1 VVDGTNQVSNLVR
14 HLAWQQTWPVARRR
28 RNDVCH
34 KSKFTTM
41 MTTTVTSRRSVSH
54 LPRYA
59 RTHAQADAQSENN
72 ASGGIH
78 RTGGGITTVI
88 CNDEELDSS
97 KHVDRKLG
105 NIPHHSVSKFLGTE
119 PSVPKQKNSH

>member
-1 VVDGTNQVSNLVR
+1 MDLLLKACRNVPVRVKVVDGTNNQVSNLVR

-41 MTTTVTSRRSVSH
+41 TTTTVTSRRSVSH

-59 RTHAQADAQSENN
+59 RTHRQTHNPKTMPPAASTGQAEA
-72 ASGGIH
+72 
-78 RTGGGITTVI
+78 
-88 CNDEELDSS
+88 
-97 KHVDRKLG
+97 
-105 NIPHHSVSKFLGTE
+105 
-119 PSVPKQKNSH
+119 